1 MGLWLVLGVRAR
13 VMVRFRL
20 RLGTQPESLDLA
32 VLTITA
38 VLICLEWWCSGE
50 CRGSCEIF
58 GSLP

>member
-1 MGLWLVLGVRAR
+1 MGLGFGLGSILDLIPV
-13 VMVRFRL
+13 
-20 RLGTQPESLDLA
+20 SLDLA

-38 VLICLEWWCSGE
+38 VLICLEWQCSGE